1 MYMGNGPNS
10 RELLSDLAAAH
21 LSCGSCLSQLLEDL
35 FRTVY
40 HSLCRGAWKPPI
52 RYRNTTI
59 VVTQQDIGYTS
70 SWLVCRVQ
78 SSVDRL
84 FTRPRAD
91 VRRHCL
97 RIMCRVYLLV
107 KTTV

>member
-1 MYMGNGPNS
+1 MGDGSNT
-10 RELLSDLAAAH
+10 RELSSDLAAAH
-21 LSCGSCLSQLLEDL
+21 LSRGSCLSQLPEDL
-35 FRTVY
+35 SRTVY
-40 HSLCRGAWKPPI
+40 HSLCRRAWMPPI

-84 FTRPRAD
+84 FTRSCAD

-97 RIMCRVYLLV
+97 RIMCMVYLLV
-107 KTTV
+107 KKTR